1 MEENKNPIKNRLSE
15 QLPSHA
21 PDPGSWQRLSAKLD
35 ALDAGAALQEK
46 LGNLPV
52 HSPDPATWDKI
63 LFRLNRTAYFRT
75 GIRIALSAAA
85 GLLLF
90 FTVSRFSDF
99 SVSTPASQ
107 GLTEQKQSGKVPVSN
122 DNSRPGSPGVTGNSP
137 NRENAATIAMGRHSG
152 DISESD
158 YKIRLVEAQP
168 DLSVSENIVYLTTDL
183 PLADEHAADMLAG
196 ISMPYAESLPGS
208 AILNSGSE
216 KTTSVLLQKQNI
228 QPITPPKYYTPKEP
242 ETGKNKNYFA
252 LAMNYLPENIDNGT
266 TTSLFHNVDLT
277 ASYNKEKVRFNTS
290 IGMAYNEEELVFDM
304 NYDVKTPVTA
314 VGPGGSLDTVGYDV
328 SRMES
333 QYQGTE
339 QHQYVTY
346 NLGLGRKLFRIGNF
360 STWITAGAG
369 FGIMVNDADLIAS
382 TEKKI
387 QNQYNAQINKV
398 ESSQP
403 VYNDVNVNF
412 VTGLDFNYRI
422 LKRISI
428 SFAPTSRWYFKPVL
442 TQNNQP
448 TDELTL
454 GFKTGMKFDF

>member
-1 MEENKNPIKNRLSE
+1 
-15 QLPSHA
+15 
-21 PDPGSWQRLSAKLD
+21 
-35 ALDAGAALQEK
+35 
-46 LGNLPV
+46 
-52 HSPDPATWDKI
+52 
-63 LFRLNRTAYFRT
+63 
-75 GIRIALSAAA
+75 
-85 GLLLF
+85 
-90 FTVSRFSDF
+90 
-99 SVSTPASQ
+99 
-107 GLTEQKQSGKVPVSN
+107 
-122 DNSRPGSPGVTGNSP
+122 
-137 NRENAATIAMGRHSG
+137 
-152 DISESD
+152 
-158 YKIRLVEAQP
+158 
-168 DLSVSENIVYLTTDL
+168 L
-183 PLADEHAADMLAG
+183 PLADENVAVMLAG
-196 ISMPYAESLPGS
+196 IPMPYAGSIPGS
-208 AILNSGSE
+208 AVINSRPE
-216 KTTSVLLQKQNI
+216 NTTSVLLQKQNI
-228 QPITPPKYYTPKEP
+228 QTITPPKYYIPKEP

-369 FGIMVNDADLIAS
+369 FGIMINDADLIAS

-442 TQNNQP
+442 TQNNQA